1 LARVSLVNELL
12 QECNQN
18 IENLNGNAK
27 SQIEQ
32 DLFVAATLRAKKSG
46 FFVEFGATDGISL
59 SNTYLLEKSF
69 GWSGILVE
77 PARHWHKSLAI
88 SRASKIDFRCV
99 SNLSNT
105 MIKFVESDSAELS
118 TIKGFEKIDD
128 NKRFP
133 HREYEVE
140 TISLLD
146 LLRFHD
152 SPSVIDYL
160 SIDTEG
166 SEFQILENFDFSE
179 YKFRI
184 ITCEHNFTENREK
197 IFKLLSKNGY
207 KRVWPEFTQFDDWY
221 INPELI

>member
-1 LARVSLVNELL
+1 MARVSLINELL
-12 QECNQN
+12 NECNQN
-18 IENLNGNAK
+18 IQNLKEKAK

-59 SNTYLLEKSF
+59 SNTYLLEKNF
-69 GWSGILVE
+69 GWTGILVE
-77 PARHWHKSLAI
+77 PAKNWRKNLEEN
-88 SRASKIDFRCV
+88 RTSKKDFRCV

-105 MIKFVESDSAELS
+105 MIRFIESDTAELS

-128 NKRFP
+128 NVRIP

-152 SPSVIDYL
+152 SPPVIDYL

-166 SEFQILENFDFSE
+166 SEFQILENFDFSQ
-179 YKFRI
+179 YKFRV